1 MRVFFYGLFMDQG
14 LLATKGIKPTDASVG
29 FVDGY
34 GLRIGERATLG
45 RRRNGRAFGAMMDI
59 APIEAMELYAED
71 GVADYLPE
79 PVTVELMDGT
89 KVKATCYNLPN
100 AKVTGTNKDYAE
112 SLLQVAGRL
121 GLPDSYL
128 DEIRQAKDSQ

>member
-1 MRVFFYGLFMDQG
+1 MDQG

-34 GLRIGERATLG
+34 GLRIGERATLV

-71 GVADYLPE
+71 GV
-79 PVTVELMDGT
+79 
-89 KVKATCYNLPN
+89 K
-100 AKVTGTNKDYAE
+100 
-112 SLLQVAGRL
+112 
-121 GLPDSYL
+121 
-128 DEIRQAKDSQ
+128 